1 MSDETEV
8 TQDNAAPVDTPGADR
23 TDVAPLIEA
32 IRVLQKAEDAIDNSL
47 SAAEKSNGLVQIS
60 REYRVLFELMSKSS

>member
-8 TQDNAAPVDTPGADR
+8 TTENAAPVETPGADR

-32 IRVLQKAEDAIDNSL
+32 IRVLQKAEDALDQTVSPV
-47 SAAEKSNGLVQIS
+47 EKSNGLVQIS
-60 REYRVLFELMSKSS
+60 REYRTMFELMSSV